1 MDNRALEQSEPR
13 LLYGTPSI
21 TIRKN
26 ISRNGGQPFEDSDV
40 LVLSSRSTSDTHSE
54 DSTQLY
60 LDLRL
65 SKPLLPD
72 STITWGFAGIRVTLS
87 STPLRFRWNHYI
99 DSQGRDGP
107 PDEGTMT
114 SCDGEEV
121 ETGIGVNPETGE
133 QEQYEERWIDQP
145 VTPATPFAFLTS
157 SREPSESIGFIA
169 ILGDHALAMRQNHS
183 PNDTEFQVVRMR
195 ILTSSPSEVLF
206 KQNADTLLPL
216 LESALS
222 GFDDWKGSPWRR
234 GQEITLQEDRWT
246 VWDAGMTGGK

>member
-1 MDNRALEQSEPR
+1 MNYALEQPEPP
-13 LLYGTPSI
+13 LYGAPSI
-21 TIRKN
+21 TTRKS
-26 ISRNGGQPFEDSDV
+26 IARNGGQPYEDSDV
-40 LVLSSRSTSDTHSE
+40 LVLGSRSTSDTHSK

-65 SKPLLPD
+65 SKPLLPE

-87 STPLRFRWNHYI
+87 STPLRLRWNHYI

-121 ETGIGVNPETGE
+121 EIGVGVNPETGE
-133 QEQYEERWIDQP
+133 TEQYEERWIDQP

-157 SREPSESIGFIA
+157 SREPNESAGFIA
-169 ILGDHALAMRQNHS
+169 ILGEHALAMRQNQF

-195 ILTSSPSEVLF
+195 ISTSSPSEVLF
-206 KQNADTLLPL
+206 KQNADTLLPS

-222 GFDDWKGSPWRR
+222 EVDSWKGSPWQR

-246 VWDAGMTGGK
+246 VWDAGMAGEK

>member
-1 MDNRALEQSEPR
+1 MDNHVPKQPEP
-13 LLYGTPSI
+13 LLHGTPSI
-21 TIRKN
+21 TIRKS
-26 ISRNGGQPFEDSDV
+26 ISTNGGQPFEDSDV
-40 LVLSSRSTSDTHSE
+40 LVLSSRSTSDTHCE
-54 DSTQLY
+54 DSKQLY
-60 LDLRL
+60 VDLRL

-87 STPLRFRWNHYI
+87 STPLRFRWNHHI

-133 QEQYEERWIDQP
+133 LEQYEERWIDQP
-145 VTPATPFAFLTS
+145 VPPGTPFAFLTS
-157 SREPSESIGFIA
+157 SREPGESTGFIA
-169 ILGDHALAMRQNHS
+169 ILGDHALAMRQS
-183 PNDTEFQVVRMR
+183 DTEFQVVRMR
-195 ILTSSPSEVLF
+195 ISTSTSSEVLF

-222 GFDDWKGSPWRR
+222 GFDDWKGSPWER
-234 GQEITLQEDRWT
+234 GQEITLQENRWT
-246 VWDAGMTGGK
+246 VWDAGMTGGNDCVI

>member
-1 MDNRALEQSEPR
+1 M
-13 LLYGTPSI
+13 I
-21 TIRKN
+21 TRVAYAVEIDQKS
-26 ISRNGGQPFEDSDV
+26 ISRNGGEPFEDSDV
-40 LVLSSRSTSDTHSE
+40 LVLSSRSTSDSHSK

-65 SKPLLPD
+65 SKPLQPE
-72 STITWGFAGIRVTLS
+72 STIMWGFAGIRVTLS
-87 STPLRFRWNHYI
+87 STPLCFRWNHYI
-99 DSQGRDGP
+99 DSQGRNGP

-133 QEQYEERWIDQP
+133 QETYEERWIDQS

-157 SREPSESIGFIA
+157 SREPSESTGFIA
-169 ILGDHALAMRQNHS
+169 ILGDHALAVRQDHS
-183 PNDTEFQVVRMR
+183 PNDTEFQAVRMR
-195 ILTSSPSEVLF
+195 ISPSSSPEVLF

-222 GFDDWKGSPWRR
+222 GVDNWKGFHWQR

-246 VWDAGMTGGK
+246 VWDAGMTGGAITA

>member
-1 MDNRALEQSEPR
+1 MNNYVLEQPEP

-21 TIRKN
+21 TIRKS

-40 LVLSSRSTSDTHSE
+40 LVLSSRSTSDTHSK

-72 STITWGFAGIRVTLS
+72 STIMWGFAGIRVTLS

-121 ETGIGVNPETGE
+121 ETGIGINPETGK
-133 QEQYEERWIDQP
+133 QEQYEERWI
-145 VTPATPFAFLTS
+145 
-157 SREPSESIGFIA
+157 ESTGFIA

-183 PNDTEFQVVRMR
+183 PNDTEFQAVRVR
-195 ILTSSPSEVLF
+195 VSTSSSSEVLF

-216 LESALS
+216 LESALC
-222 GFDDWKGSPWRR
+222 GVDNWKGSPWQR

-246 VWDAGMTGGK
+246 VWDAGMTGGE

>member
-1 MDNRALEQSEPR
+1 MNNRVPKQPEP
-13 LLYGTPSI
+13 LLHGTPSI
-21 TIRKN
+21 TVRKS

-54 DSTQLY
+54 DSKQLY
-60 LDLRL
+60 VDLRL

-72 STITWGFAGIRVTLS
+72 SIITWGFAGIRVTIS

-121 ETGIGVNPETGE
+121 EIGVGVNPETGE
-133 QEQYEERWIDQP
+133 LEQYEERWIDQP
-145 VTPATPFAFLTS
+145 VRPGTPFAFLTS
-157 SREPSESIGFIA
+157 SREPSESTGFIA
-169 ILGDHALAMRQNHS
+169 ILGDHALAMRQNDS
-183 PNDTEFQVVRMR
+183 EFQVVRMR
-195 ILTSSPSEVLF
+195 ISTSTSSEVLF
-206 KQNADTLLPL
+206 KQDADTLLPL

-222 GFDDWKGSPWRR
+222 GFDDWKGSPWER
-234 GQEITLQEDRWT
+234 GQEITLQENRWT
-246 VWDAGMTGGK
+246 VWDAGMTGGNNCVI

>member
-1 MDNRALEQSEPR
+1 MMNDCALEQPEP

-40 LVLSSRSTSDTHSE
+40 LVLSSRSTTDTHSK

-65 SKPLLPD
+65 SKPLLPE
-72 STITWGFAGIRVTLS
+72 STIKWGFAG
-87 STPLRFRWNHYI
+87 LR
-99 DSQGRDGP
+99 GRDGS

-133 QEQYEERWIDQP
+133 QEQHIVRIP
-145 VTPATPFAFLTS
+145 HFLTRS
-157 SREPSESIGFIA
+157 KSESTGFIA

-183 PNDTEFQVVRMR
+183 PNDTEFQAVRMR
-195 ILTSSPSEVLF
+195 ISTSSSSEVLF
-206 KQNADTLLPL
+206 KQNADALLPL

-222 GFDDWKGSPWRR
+222 GVDNWKGSPWQR
-234 GQEITLQEDRWT
+234 GQEITLQESRWT
-246 VWDAGMTGGK
+246 VWDAGERIP